1 MKTLFKYCL
10 FLILFCSFGAASLE
24 LNERESKEN
33 YSKETHVYTVAG
45 KQLVQPSSIAVKK
58 NIACKDFYSFIGFAH
73 YLFSQP
79 SQYKYNLAT
88 KFYSPPRLNKIYLY
102 NSVFLI

>member
-1 MKTLFKYCL
+1 MKPFFKYCL
-10 FLILFCSFGAASLE
+10 FLILFCSYGVTSLE

-33 YSKETHVYTVAG
+33 YSKETHVYTLAE
-45 KQLVQPSSIAVKK
+45 KQVVQSSYSYVKK
-58 NIACKDFYSFIGFAH
+58 IVDIKDFYAIIAFAH
-73 YLFSQP
+73 YLLNQP
-79 SQYKYNLAT
+79 SQYKYNLST

>member
-1 MKTLFKYCL
+1 MKPFFKYCL
-10 FLILFCSFGAASLE
+10 FLILFCSYSAASLE

-33 YSKETHVYTVAG
+33 YSKETHEYTLSQ
-45 KQLVQPSSIAVKK
+45 KQSGHSSSIDFKK
-58 NIACKDFYSFIGFAH
+58 LSDVKDFYEFIAFAH
-73 YLFSQP
+73 NLFNQP
-79 SQYKYNLAT
+79 SHYKNNLVI